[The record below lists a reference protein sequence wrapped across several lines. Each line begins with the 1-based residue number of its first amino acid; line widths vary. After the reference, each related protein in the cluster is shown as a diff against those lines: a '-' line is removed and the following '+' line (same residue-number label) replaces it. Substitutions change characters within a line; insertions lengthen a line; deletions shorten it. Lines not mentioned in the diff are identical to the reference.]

1 MFRTTC
7 GVDCALRKISIGCV
21 RHIKSGMVIQV
32 ASSMIVMEVTIY
44 YYELT
49 DVENTFH
56 ESGFSKEV
64 IRVRTVAI
72 IKE

>member
-1 MFRTTC
+1 
-7 GVDCALRKISIGCV
+7 
-21 RHIKSGMVIQV
+21 
-32 ASSMIVMEVTIY
+32 MIVMEVTIY

-56 ESGFSKEV
+56 ESRLSKEA
-64 IRVRTVAI
+64 IQVRTVAI

>member
-1 MFRTTC
+1 
-7 GVDCALRKISIGCV
+7 
-21 RHIKSGMVIQV
+21 MVIYI
-32 ASSMIVMEVTIY
+32 ASFMIVMEVTIY

-56 ESGFSKEV
+56 ESRISKEA
-64 IRVRTVAI
+64 IRVRTVAV

>member
-1 MFRTTC
+1 
-7 GVDCALRKISIGCV
+7 
-21 RHIKSGMVIQV
+21 MVIYV

-49 DVENTFH
+49 DVENTFY
-56 ESGFSKEV
+56 ESRVSKEA
-64 IRVRTVAI
+64 IRVRTVAV